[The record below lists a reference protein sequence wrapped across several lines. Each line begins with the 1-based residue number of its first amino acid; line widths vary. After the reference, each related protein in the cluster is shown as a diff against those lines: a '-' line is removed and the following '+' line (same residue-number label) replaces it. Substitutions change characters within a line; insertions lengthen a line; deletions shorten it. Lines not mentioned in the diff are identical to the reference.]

1 MKIAVMGAGGVG
13 GYFGARLAQAGE
25 EVSLIAR
32 GAHLAAIQERGLRL
46 SSELGDATV
55 EPARATDDAAKIGP
69 VDIVLFCVK
78 LWDTEPAAAAV
89 RPLVGEGT
97 AVISLQNGI
106 APEEVLTKVLGRE
119 HVMGGVSQIS
129 AAIVEPGV
137 VRHFTPLA
145 RLEFGELDN
154 RPSARAAALLAAC
167 GRAGID
173 AAIPDDIVA
182 AIWRKFVFLSAL
194 SAANCLTRMPIGP
207 LREDPAMRA
216 LLETLLAEAAAVA
229 RAKGIAVAG
238 DLEARVMEFID
249 TWPPDAS
256 ASMLKDL
263 EAGNR
268 LEVEWLSGAVAD
280 LGAEL
285 GVPVPAH
292 RVAYAALKPHAG
304 GTG

>member
-13 GYFGARLAQAGE
+13 GYFGGRLAQAGE

-32 GAHLAAIQERGLRL
+32 GAHLAAIRTEGLRIL
-46 SSELGDATV
+46 SPLGDATV
-55 EPARATDDAAKIGP
+55 VPALATEDPGEVGP

-78 LWDTEPAAAAV
+78 LWDTEAAAEAI
-89 RPLVGEGT
+89 RPLIGERT

-106 APEEVLTKVLGRE
+106 APEEMLSTALGPA

-129 AAIVEPGV
+129 AAIEAPGV
-137 VRHFTPLA
+137 VRHFAPLA

-154 RPSARAAALLAAC
+154 RPGARAEALLAAC
-167 GRAGID
+167 TRAGID

-182 AIWRKFVFLSAL
+182 AIWRKFVFLSAM
-194 SAANCLTRMPIGP
+194 SAANCLTRLPIGP
-207 LREDPAMRA
+207 VREDPATRA
-216 LLETLLAEAAAVA
+216 LLETLLGEAAAVT
-229 RAKGIAVAG
+229 RTKGIAIAD

-249 TWPPDAS
+249 SWPPDAS

-263 EAGNR
+263 EAGKP
-268 LEVEWLSGAVAD
+268 LEVKWLSGAVAA

-285 GVPVPAH
+285 GVATPAH
-292 RVAYAALKPHAG
+292 RVAFAALKPHAAG
-304 GTG
+304 RA

>member
-13 GYFGARLAQAGE
+13 GYFGARLALAGE

-32 GAHLAAIQERGLRL
+32 GAHLAAIRERGLRL
-46 SSELGDATV
+46 LSELGDATV
-55 EPARATDDAAKIGP
+55 EPARATDDPAEIGP

-78 LWDTEPAAAAV
+78 LWDTEPAAAAA
-89 RPLVGEGT
+89 RPLIGEGT

-106 APEEVLTKVLGRE
+106 APEEVLTKVLGQA

-154 RPSARAAALLAAC
+154 TRSERAEALLAAC

-173 AAIPDDIVA
+173 AAIPDDIVS
-182 AIWRKFVFLSAL
+182 AIWRKFVFLSAM

-207 LREDPAMRA
+207 LREDPVTRA
-216 LLETLLAEAAAVA
+216 LLETLLTEAASVA
-229 RAKGIAVAG
+229 RAKGVAVAD
-238 DLEARVMEFID
+238 DLVPGVMKFID

-285 GVPVPAH
+285 GVPTPAH
-292 RVAYAALKPHAG
+292 RVAYAALKGLAG